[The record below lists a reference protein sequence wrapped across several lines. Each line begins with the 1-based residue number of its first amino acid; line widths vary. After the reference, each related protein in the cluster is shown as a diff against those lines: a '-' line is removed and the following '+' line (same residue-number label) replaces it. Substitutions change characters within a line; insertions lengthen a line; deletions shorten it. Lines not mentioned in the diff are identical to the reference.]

1 MAAVQFCEHPSQT
14 GEGYLALMIFSLL
27 SLPLDG
33 IKFVFNT
40 IAKVAEEQ
48 YTDDAPLKEQLLE
61 LQEKLDSGEVTE
73 EQYVQEEAVI
83 LRGLRDIENR
93 RREMAGLTP
102 EERDQPFSGK
112 VGEGSGATVNL
123 DHVKPR

>member
-1 MAAVQFCEHPSQT
+1 MFLIDDFLFSPIT
-14 GEGYLALMIFSLL
+14 GF
-27 SLPLDG
+27 
-33 IKFVFNT
+33 KFIMRT
-40 IAKVAEEQ
+40 LERVAEEQ

-61 LQEKLDSGEVTE
+61 LQEKLDSGEVSE
-73 EQYVQEEAVI
+73 EQYVQQEAAI

-93 RREMAGLTP
+93 RRELAGLAP

-123 DHVKPR
+123 EHVKPR